1 MLVRRPSFLL
11 TFFITVPRFTT
22 AATRFQPNLLLVTS
36 RALPLQSSRLTIYLM
51 PKLITAFALIATIT
65 RYTAS
70 AAKDLRSRS
79 RTNSITA
86 PTLISFEHYT
96 QLLETSTL
104 KPESYGQW
112 PKLQFSINICKWWH
126 FRFSETQNG
135 FREILVYL
143 EGAVGPLD
151 PVTFLSKQWRG
162 FPTR

>member
-1 MLVRRPSFLL
+1 MLVRRPSFRL

-22 AATRFQPNLLLVTS
+22 ATTRFQPNLLLVTS

-112 PKLQFSINICKWWH
+112 PKL
-126 FRFSETQNG
+126 
-135 FREILVYL
+135 
-143 EGAVGPLD
+143 
-151 PVTFLSKQWRG
+151 
-162 FPTR
+162 